1 MLTFLFFFFFFSS
14 CPSQFQVDAPML
26 TQDLYNN
33 PQFRDAVFKKSPP
46 QTSFYLNYSLPR
58 SPSQISTGRQGSWRL
73 PPAVQH
79 YEFLNPSSYVP
90 VGGDAGTGD
99 VGTVD
104 PGSSPTQMATAH
116 NATQWSS

>member
-1 MLTFLFFFFFFSS
+1 MLTFFFSFFS

-104 PGSSPTQMATAH
+104 PSSSPTQMATAH